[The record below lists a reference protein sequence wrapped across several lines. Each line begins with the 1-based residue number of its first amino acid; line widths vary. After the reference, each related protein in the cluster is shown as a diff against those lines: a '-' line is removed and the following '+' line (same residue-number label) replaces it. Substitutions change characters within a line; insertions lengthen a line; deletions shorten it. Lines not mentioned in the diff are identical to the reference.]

1 MKHGSK
7 SYPLMVKEE
16 RISSWKQSNRFH
28 FKRLN
33 SQALIT
39 EATFLLGG
47 LDIPTDF
54 YTKIQLSFSFK
65 VYIVQAMKKRW

>member
-7 SYPLMVKEE
+7 IYPLMVKEE
-16 RISSWKQSNRFH
+16 RTSSWEQSNRFH

-39 EATFLLGG
+39 DGATFLLAG
-47 LDIPTDF
+47 LDVPTDF

-65 VYIVQAMKKRW
+65 V